1 MNEQE
6 KLMVFMAH
14 AITRQ
19 ENDLQH
25 LKAVMMEKLNSS
37 IEKLKQE
44 QEVFWY
50 KRKNFRVHG
59 TLKPFQVL
67 QQNMEPLP
75 EGLTLDM

>member
-1 MNEQE
+1 MTT
-6 KLMVFMAH
+6 MAH
-14 AITRQ
+14 AMARL
-19 ENDLQH
+19 ENDLQY
-25 LKAVMMEKLNSS
+25 LKTVIMEKLNSS

-59 TLKPFQVL
+59 TLKPFQGL
-67 QQNMEPLP
+67 QQNMETLP